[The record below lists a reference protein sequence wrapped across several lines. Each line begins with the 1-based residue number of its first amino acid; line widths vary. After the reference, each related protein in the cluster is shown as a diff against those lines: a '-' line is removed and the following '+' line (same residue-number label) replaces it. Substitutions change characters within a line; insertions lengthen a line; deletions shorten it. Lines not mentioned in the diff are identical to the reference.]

1 MDLNPF
7 FTTQNRLTRAV
18 RELPHRYLY
27 DQLRGSHRLLAVVGS
42 RGVGK
47 TTMLLQYLAEEF
59 GNPTVALYISADHIH
74 VTAAGLYAIA
84 DEHHLNGGKLLCID
98 EIHKY
103 PEWSQELKN
112 IYDSFPEM
120 RLLISGSSALQL
132 FKPGFD
138 LSRRLVKWDMKGLS
152 FREFI
157 GFKTGTFPAPVT
169 YSEVLVSHVAIAA
182 ELSREI
188 NILPLFREYLKIG
201 YYPFWRE
208 GVEDYWAKLQN
219 VLDKILYEDIPSA
232 FSVRPPGVQQMK
244 RLLHIVSTSKPFQL
258 NVSSIA
264 REIGMSRETLYEYL
278 DHLDK
283 ALVLKQLWLPETGS
297 RYQRKPGKLYF
308 ENPSLLALL
317 ANETSPDYRGTSRE
331 TFAVNQLSTT
341 GKLALSPMADLVAAD
356 GHHFE
361 IGGPGKTARQLPPDK
376 PGFLLVD
383 GIDIG
388 AANRIPLFLIGF
400 LY

>member
-1 MDLNPF
+1 MELTTF
-7 FTTQNRLTRAV
+7 FQTQNRLTLAV
-18 RELPHRYLY
+18 RALPRRYLY
-27 DQLRGSHRLLAVVGS
+27 DKLRESHRLLAVVGS

-47 TTMLLQYLAEEF
+47 TTMLLQYLDEMF
-59 GNPTVALYISADHIH
+59 GNPAVALYISADHIH
-74 VTAAGLYAIA
+74 VTASGLYAVA
-84 DEHHLNGGKLLCID
+84 EEHHLNGGKLLCID

-103 PEWSQELKN
+103 PDWSQELKN

-120 RLLISGSSALQL
+120 RLIVSGSSALQVS
-132 FKPGFD
+132 KPGFD

-157 GFKTGTFPAPVT
+157 GFKTGAFLPPVA
-169 YSEVLVSHVAIAA
+169 YSELLAKHVSIAVDI
-182 ELSREI
+182 SRQVD
-188 NILPLFREYLKIG
+188 ILPLFREYLRIG

-208 GVEDYWAKLQN
+208 GAGDYWAKLQN
-219 VLDKILYEDIPSA
+219 VLDKILYEDIPSV

-244 RLLHIVSTSKPFQL
+244 RLLHIISTSKPFQL
-258 NVSSIA
+258 NVSSTA

-278 DHLDK
+278 DHLDN
-283 ALVLKQLWLPETGS
+283 ALVLKQLWLPGTGS

-308 ENPSLLALL
+308 ENTSLLALL
-317 ANETSPDYRGTSRE
+317 ANENSADYRGTARE
-331 TFAVNQLSTT
+331 TFAVNQLSAS
-341 GKLALSPMADLVAAD
+341 GKLSLSPTADLLAAD

-361 IGGPGKTARQLPPDK
+361 IGGPAKTAGQLPSDS

-383 GIDIG
+383 GADIG
-388 AANRIPLFLIGF
+388 VANRIPLYLVGF